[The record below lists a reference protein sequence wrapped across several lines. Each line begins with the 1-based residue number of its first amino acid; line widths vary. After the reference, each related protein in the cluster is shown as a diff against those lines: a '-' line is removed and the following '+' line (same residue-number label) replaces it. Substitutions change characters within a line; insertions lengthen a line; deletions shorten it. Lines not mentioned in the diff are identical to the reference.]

1 MPPLS
6 FYVGRFGKLLEDG
19 SSNRKAKNILKD
31 RSGPHVSFAL
41 CPLHLLLVCSECRFF
56 FRSWSKNK
64 QTHKQKQTQRRWTRK
79 TGRSLRCWELLLGS
93 CTSLGLP
100 IAFTWHEKEK
110 KKRLSLCDLGFHVHL
125 AICNCNIKL
134 LALRLLEIQ
143 GGSQVLIHH
152 GFISWHSK
160 GPRQKKKRGTP
171 KLCPKWNLYLHSP
184 VPPYLDN
191 SLHAHYGSWNLLEM
205 EGAKGGWLNT
215 QRTFVRINFSET

>member
-6 FYVGRFGKLLEDG
+6 FYVGRFDKLLEDG

-41 CPLHLLLVCSECRFF
+41 CPLPLLLVCSECRFF

-79 TGRSLRCWELLLGS
+79 SGRSLRCWELLLGS

-100 IAFTWHEKEK
+100 IAFTWHEKEKK

-160 GPRQKKKRGTP
+160 GPRQKKKGEPRSCVLNETSICTLLSPLILIIVFTLTTEAEIFWRWKELKEGDSTHRGP
-171 KLCPKWNLYLHSP
+171 L
-184 VPPYLDN
+184 
-191 SLHAHYGSWNLLEM
+191 
-205 EGAKGGWLNT
+205 
-215 QRTFVRINFSET
+215 FV